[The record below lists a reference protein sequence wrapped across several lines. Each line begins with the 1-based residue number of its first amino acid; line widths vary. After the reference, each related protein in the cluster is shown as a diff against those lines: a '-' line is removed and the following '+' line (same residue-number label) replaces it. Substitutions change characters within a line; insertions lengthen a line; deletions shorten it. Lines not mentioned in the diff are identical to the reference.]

1 MAPDTAAQPRDG
13 PTQEQTAPMRD
24 CLAVTAL
31 GSDTAQFRVAPSR
44 AASITQPTLVRPA
57 LFGKQPGAIM
67 KRRPKKTVKYQT
79 AKIVGVAWM
88 GLALMIMVSI
98 VGAVYWLNPKDN
110 AVRNDGTPAA
120 QSATKLSPTRATTGS
135 GKFD

>member
-1 MAPDTAAQPRDG
+1 LVQAAI
-13 PTQEQTAPMRD
+13 
-24 CLAVTAL
+24 L
-31 GSDTAQFRVAPSR
+31 
-44 AASITQPTLVRPA
+44 
-57 LFGKQPGAIM
+57 GKQSGAIM
-67 KRRPKKTVKYQT
+67 KRKPKKTVKHQT

-110 AVRNDGTPAA
+110 AVRNDGMPAA
-120 QSATKLSPTRATTGS
+120 QSAKKLSPTRATTGS